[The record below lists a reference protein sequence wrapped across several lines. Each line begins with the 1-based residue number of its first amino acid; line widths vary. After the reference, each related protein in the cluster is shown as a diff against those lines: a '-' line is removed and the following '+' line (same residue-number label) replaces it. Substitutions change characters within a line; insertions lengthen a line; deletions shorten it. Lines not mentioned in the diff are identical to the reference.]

1 MLGQTTTEIIEPSA
15 MKARLEATFTK
26 LSTQCDAMD
35 SVLVIVLN
43 NDGTRVGHVFG
54 DPRILA
60 ELALDAAEHMY
71 TTVNEIEQQEERSP
85 ILLLN

>member
-1 MLGQTTTEIIEPSA
+1 MLDQTTVEIIDPIVL
-15 MKARLEATFTK
+15 KARLESVFTE
-26 LSTQCDAMD
+26 LSTKCDAMD

-43 NDGTRVGHVFG
+43 NDGTHVGHVFG

-60 ELALDAAEHMY
+60 ELALGAAEHMY

>member
-1 MLGQTTTEIIEPSA
+1 MTTVSTPELIEPA
-15 MKARLEATFTK
+15 ELKNRLEAAFTE

-43 NDGTRVGHVFG
+43 NDGTHAGHVFG
-54 DPRILA
+54 DPRVLA
-60 ELALDAAEHMY
+60 ELALGAAECMLE
-71 TTVNEIEQQEERSP
+71 TVNELEQPEKSP